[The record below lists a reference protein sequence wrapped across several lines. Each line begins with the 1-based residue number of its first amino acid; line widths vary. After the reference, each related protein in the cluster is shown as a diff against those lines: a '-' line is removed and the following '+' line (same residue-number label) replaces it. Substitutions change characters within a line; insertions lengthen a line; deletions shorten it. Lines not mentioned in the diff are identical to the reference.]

1 MLLNAQIATIEAYV
15 IKDGMTDEYEALEDF
30 VSPLK
35 SMAIKEINLQTWMV
49 MKRKSGGNLQEIDP
63 QKKVVDYLVFNIY
76 QDEAQM
82 EADSKKAYS
91 NYATNMLSHC
101 KNKMSKKNIDKM
113 MSTNPKESARSMSS
127 KISIKHPTTD
137 LKLVIPSTWR
147 PWRH

>member
-82 EADSKKAYS
+82 EADSWKAHS
-91 NYATNMLSHC
+91 NYAYSHC

>member
-91 NYATNMLSHC
+91 NYAYSHC

>member
-1 MLLNAQIATIEAYV
+1 
-15 IKDGMTDEYEALEDF
+15 
-30 VSPLK
+30 
-35 SMAIKEINLQTWMV
+35 

-63 QKKVVDYLVFNIY
+63 QKEVADYLVFSTYKN
-76 QDEAQM
+76 EAQM
-82 EADSKKAYS
+82 EADSWKAHS
-91 NYATNMLSHC
+91 NYAYSHY
-101 KNKMSKKNIDKM
+101 KNKISKKNIDKM